1 MLRKKFYKSILISI
15 VVAIGVLILS
25 AGWAWVNYPNYFDNG
40 IKATIKVKK
49 IYESPVSRS
58 PARYVYSDTMRFS
71 YPEKIK
77 FKQGDTIDIIYL
89 WDTYQYIIID
99 ARSEDTVYLS
109 KDKYAKDIIGEC
121 IFIILFG
128 LLIESVVVL
137 VAVVKIRAKWRDY
150 RYCRIKVD
158 KIEVARFIS
167 DYDYVVE
174 KVFIQPTTELQQE
187 FAERVSKIN
196 YTLKKIDTE
205 GGQDKFIL
213 VFYNKGKYDV
223 LVDRYVDFKIYDD
236 DYSLVHYRI
245 FTQKKKFRLLI
256 EELLGK
262 SMY

>member
-1 MLRKKFYKSILISI
+1 M
-15 VVAIGVLILS
+15 
-25 AGWAWVNYPNYFDNG
+25 
-40 IKATIKVKK
+40 
-49 IYESPVSRS
+49 
-58 PARYVYSDTMRFS
+58 
-71 YPEKIK
+71 
-77 FKQGDTIDIIYL
+77 
-89 WDTYQYIIID
+89 
-99 ARSEDTVYLS
+99 
-109 KDKYAKDIIGEC
+109 
-121 IFIILFG
+121 
-128 LLIESVVVL
+128 
-137 VAVVKIRAKWRDY
+137 
-150 RYCRIKVD
+150 
-158 KIEVARFIS
+158 
-167 DYDYVVE
+167 
-174 KVFIQPTTELQQE
+174 FIQPTTELQHE